1 MSVLGIAWIMVEIS
15 DSESELVYEGLPEDD
30 LKRRCA

>member
-1 MSVLGIAWIMVEIS
+1 VLGIAWMMIEIS
-15 DSESELVYEGLPEDD
+15 DSESDLVYDRLPEDD